1 MMNWR
6 KMLLGVLALAL
17 WLVAMPV
24 QATLYPI
31 TNFGVVTASTGYNSA
46 ATTIVLTAG
55 HGAKLPS
62 TFPFYLIWF
71 NATDYGSP
79 DSDPNVEIIQVTN
92 RSTDTLT
99 IVRGQDGTTAV
110 NHNTA
115 GKTYRLYLGFVK
127 AMYDKIGSDIAA
139 ASSTIPNVEDCAAY
153 ASCNAAV
160 TAIGSVNLRTLRITG
175 SQVVGSNLTVTP
187 NISAWFIGA
196 GQLSINSSVTV
207 AFDRPDQL
215 MADKHKQIFTGA
227 GAPTGVTFSK
237 PGSVYPQWWGAVC
250 DGSTDDGPEFQS
262 AHDSLPS
269 SGGVI
274 EAHGGT
280 CKTNQEIAITK
291 SDVTMRLDPGT
302 VLDLS
307 SIAGTGTAS
316 VHVSA
321 TVIAGLKLTGSRV
334 RIVGG
339 RITGTATV
347 SSKKVLGIFIAGAS
361 QARIGGTKIDGLHAG
376 IWMGGGAIEPTIQ
389 NVEVSGNEYDII
401 SGYQPITSSSPQ
413 VSRPT
418 LINVTASGATVG
430 DGVNLYSYTDD
441 MRIIGGN
448 FNSNA
453 GWGINGYVGGGTL
466 TVMGAT
472 ACSNTAGGV
481 QLTYNTLSG
490 TIANKL
496 GYAKKGTLVS
506 NKACSNSG
514 PGFSVKLAD
523 YSLFSTI
530 GGVEDMV
537 LADNLADSNV
547 GAGFD
552 LGLVRSSVTANRS
565 LNNQGN
571 CYTIR
576 SSKSTTLAQNQAWD
590 CGTGGSNMRGF
601 EFVLADTTGSTPP
614 NSTLISLSGNHA
626 GDTRAGGSRTMN
638 FGFDL
643 LKLDSGEVTDNNG
656 TNANTAD
663 WKNVNGL
670 SAVSFTN
677 NRGAVSGTD
686 VIGTTWGKHLA
697 NTATWDPASLV
708 TNAETSTTITVSGAA
723 VGDVAMCGHTQVTA
737 DLLQLSCYVSAADTV
752 RVVLENI
759 SAGTI
764 DVTSG
769 TLRAEVWKP

>member
-1 MMNWR
+1 MKR
-6 KMLLGVLALAL
+6 LVIYLFLAL
-17 WLVAMPV
+17 WLASPA

-46 ATTIVLTAG
+46 ATTIVLTSG

-71 NATDYGSP
+71 NSTDYGSP
-79 DSDPNVEIIQVTN
+79 DADPNVEIIQVTN

-99 IVRGQDGTTAV
+99 IVRGQDGTSAV

-115 GKTYRLYLGFVK
+115 GKTYTLYLGFIK

-139 ASSTIPNVEDCAAY
+139 ASSTIPNVEDCSAY

-160 TAIGSVNLRTLRITG
+160 TAIGSVNLRTLRVTS

-187 NISAWFIGA
+187 NISTWFIGA

-207 AFDRPDQL
+207 TFDRPDQL

-227 GAPTGVTFSK
+227 GAPTGVTFTKS
-237 PGSVYPQWWGAVC
+237 GIVYPQWWGAVC
-250 DGSTDDGPEFQS
+250 DGSTDDGPEIQS
-262 AHDSLPS
+262 AIDSLPAA
-269 SGGVI
+269 GGVV
-274 EAHGGT
+274 ELHGGT
-280 CKTNQEIAITK
+280 CKSNQELSVTK
-291 SDVTMRLDPGT
+291 SDVTIRLDPGT
-302 VLDLS
+302 TLNLS
-307 SIAGTGTAS
+307 TIAGTGSTG

-321 TVIAGLKLTGSRV
+321 TVIAGIKVTGARV
-334 RIVGG
+334 RVVGG

-347 SSKKVLGIFIAGAS
+347 SSKKVIGILIHGAS
-361 QARIGGTKIDGLHAG
+361 QTRIGGTKIDGLHAG
-376 IWMGGGAIEPTIQ
+376 IWMGGGAVEPTLQ
-389 NVEVSGNEYDII
+389 NVELSGNEHDII
-401 SGYQPITSSSPQ
+401 SGYQPTTSSSPQ

-418 LINVTASGATVG
+418 LINVTATGATVG
-430 DGVNLYSYTDD
+430 DGLQLYSYTDD
-441 MRIIGGN
+441 MRIMGGT

-466 TVMGAT
+466 SVMGAT

-490 TIANKL
+490 TISNKL
-496 GYAKKGTLVS
+496 GYAKKGTLLS
-506 NKACSNSG
+506 NRACSNSG

-552 LGLVRSSVTANRS
+552 LGLVRSSVSDNRS

-571 CYTIR
+571 CFTIR
-576 SSKSTTLAQNQAWD
+576 SSKSTSIKGNQAWD
-590 CGTGGSNMRGF
+590 CGTGGNNMRGF
-601 EFVLADTTGSTPP
+601 EFLTADTSGSTPP

-626 GDTRAGGSRTMN
+626 GDTRSGGSRTMN
-638 FGFDL
+638 FAFDL
-643 LKLDSGEVTDNNG
+643 NKLDSGEVTDNNG
-656 TNANTAD
+656 TNTNTAD

-670 SAVSFTN
+670 SSVAFWN
-677 NRGAVSGTD
+677 NVGTVIGSD
-686 VIGTTWGKHLA
+686 VIGSRIGKFLQS
-697 NTATWDPASLV
+697 TATWDPTSLG
-708 TNAETSTTITVSGAA
+708 TNAETSTTVTVTGAA
-723 VGDVAMCGHTQVTA
+723 VGDVAMCGHTAVTA
-737 DLLQLSCYVSAADTV
+737 DLLQLSCYVSGADTV

-764 DVTSG
+764 DVSSG
-769 TLRAEVWKP
+769 TLRAGVWKP